1 MFTGLIQDV
10 GNIRSIEWINNGA
23 KVSIVSTGCL
33 SKSMIGDSISIN
45 GICSTITSISEGV
58 FTVDYLEET
67 LKKTTVKHWS
77 EGEKVNL
84 ELCMTPESFFGGH
97 MMSGHV
103 DGTGSIIDFKHN
115 EPWHKITIL
124 FNKKFAPFIIE
135 KGSIALDGISLTLV
149 DITEETFS
157 CHLIPH
163 TVTHTNLDIKKVGDE
178 INLEFDVIGKYLHR
192 FHTLKENESGEPNDT
207 RAI

>member
-1 MFTGLIQDV
+1 MCSSDLI
-10 GNIRSIEWINNGA
+10 IA
-23 KVSIVSTGCL
+23 
-33 SKSMIGDSISIN
+33 
-45 GICSTITSISEGV
+45 
-58 FTVDYLEET
+58 
-67 LKKTTVKHWS
+67 
-77 EGEKVNL
+77 
-84 ELCMTPESFFGGH
+84 
-97 MMSGHV
+97 
-103 DGTGSIIDFKHN
+103 FKHN

-135 KGSIALDGISLTLV
+135 KGSIAIDGISLTLV

-192 FHTLKENESGEPNDT
+192 FHTLKENESGEFNDT
-207 RAI
+207 RTI